1 MAEILFMNRSNGP
14 NAAHWKLGD
23 IVAVQEDG
31 HEWGLLEAK
40 SKWIAA
46 GRIGAE
52 WNGAFFLLKLP
63 SVTVAQVEQFLAD
76 FPTATDA
83 QGGRRLW
90 RFNVESLT
98 ANQLNSLIAKGEFV
112 SNVDLTEA
120 QIKDKIRRKDTNAAA
135 TW

>member
-52 WNGAFFLLKLP
+52 WTGAF
-63 SVTVAQVEQFLAD
+63 
-76 FPTATDA
+76 
-83 QGGRRLW
+83 
-90 RFNVESLT
+90 
-98 ANQLNSLIAKGEFV
+98 SLIAKGEFV

>member
-1 MAEILFMNRSNGP
+1 MAEILFMNRTNGP
-14 NAAHWKLGD
+14 DAAHWKIGD
-23 IVAVQEDG
+23 IVAVKEDG
-31 HEWGLLEAK
+31 HEWGLEESK

-52 WNGAFFLLKLP
+52 WTGAFFLLKLP
-63 SVTVAQVEQFLAD
+63 GVTVAQVEQFLAD
-76 FPTATDA
+76 FPAATAT

-98 ANQLNSLIAKGEFV
+98 ANQLNSLITKGEFV